1 MCSVTP
7 KNSERFSSSVAPRW
21 QSRALGLR
29 VRSREVGEVGDLAPT
44 FEVMHRA
51 STQAVLV
58 RNGWWLVPNR
68 LVIGELARDNRLVL
82 ASDWYYLALA
92 GGLLSYRWDDDEMLA
107 KAATLVDK
115 ILKGAKP
122 ADLPVEKPS
131 RFRLA
136 LNLKTA
142 KALGLTIPPSVLA
155 RADEIIQ

>member
-1 MCSVTP
+1 
-7 KNSERFSSSVAPRW
+7 
-21 QSRALGLR
+21 
-29 VRSREVGEVGDLAPT
+29 
-44 FEVMHRA
+44 
-51 STQAVLV
+51 
-58 RNGWWLVPNR
+58 VPNR

-82 ASDWYYLALA
+82 ALDWYYLALA